1 LVVPNIHVQCRFFKG
16 STDLS
21 KVIQIF
27 QRQVLTNTDTGIKIQ
42 TQCRQAPAAGK
53 LNGSQT
59 PERRRQKQTANS
71 VSLKTNG
78 SPLKTKGQRQWVS

>member
-1 LVVPNIHVQCRFFKG
+1 LAVRIKVVNYRRNA
-16 STDLS
+16 D
-21 KVIQIF
+21 
-27 QRQVLTNTDTGIKIQ
+27 R
-42 TQCRQAPAAGK
+42 APAADK